1 MKRGVALALAASL
14 ASPGAAL
21 PTSAVAASAPS
32 DSALALPVPVIRQ
45 ARERCGPASL
55 QMVMRYYRAD
65 SSAEAEAEKAY
76 DPVLRG
82 ALITDLAAAARRA
95 GFDATVETPGAD
107 SLAALLGADIPPI
120 LLIDSGVGPLQKGH
134 YVVLVGWDGRRSQ
147 VTLHDGGSK
156 PRTTGREG
164 LMKRW
169 SSAGGRALVVR
180 RR

>member
-1 MKRGVALALAASL
+1 MKPGAALALAVTL

-21 PTSAVAASAPS
+21 SVSAPT
-32 DSALALPVPVIRQ
+32 DSSFALAVPVIRQ
-45 ARERCGPASL
+45 ARERCGPAAL
-55 QMVMRYYRAD
+55 QMVMRYYHAD
-65 SSAEAEAEKAY
+65 STAEAEAEKAY

-82 ALITDLAAAARRA
+82 ALISDLAAAARRA
-95 GFDATVETPGAD
+95 GFEASVETPGAD
-107 SLAALLGADIPPI
+107 SLAVLLGEGIPPI

-134 YVVLVGWDGRRSQ
+134 YVVLVGWDKARNQ

-169 SSAGGRALVVR
+169 STAGGRALVVR
-180 RR
+180 SP